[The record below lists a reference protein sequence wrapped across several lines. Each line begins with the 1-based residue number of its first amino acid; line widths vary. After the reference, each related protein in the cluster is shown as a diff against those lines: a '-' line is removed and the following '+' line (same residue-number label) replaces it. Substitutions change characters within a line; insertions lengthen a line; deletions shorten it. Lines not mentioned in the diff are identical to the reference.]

1 MKPAPE
7 LFKRLNVPLDRG
19 ISNNNTLYS
28 IYWRERGS
36 SSRGS
41 GHVSCIYCSSNRTGH
56 RDNGKSNTCIGHD
69 VKCGPLC
76 HFAMGSITGSLVV
89 IGKCA
94 DVSIGATVLEKR
106 KIGNFA
112 MAGARS
118 LLLMIYQ
125 TLKYM

>member
-1 MKPAPE
+1 MVMCHAYIAPRTE
-7 LFKRLNVPLDRG
+7 LG
-19 ISNNNTLYS
+19 IGTM
-28 IYWRERGS
+28 
-36 SSRGS
+36 
-41 GHVSCIYCSSNRTGH
+41 V
-56 RDNGKSNTCIGHD
+56 KSNTCIGHD

-118 LLLMIYQ
+118 LVTHDIPDSEIHVGLPAKFLRRIMED
-125 TLKYM
+125 